1 MNQKA
6 GAALSQQH
14 VEIMAP
20 VGSYESLS
28 AAIQAGA
35 DAVYFGVGNLN
46 MRSRSAANF
55 TVEDLE
61 RIAGIAHQHGVRT
74 YLTVNTIIYND
85 EIEEMHELVH
95 AAKAAGI
102 TAIIASDMAVI
113 TYAHSIGVEVH
124 ISTQC
129 NISNVEA
136 VRFFAQWA
144 DVVVTSR
151 ELPLRQV
158 AEITQFIRDND
169 IRGPKGE
176 LVQVEVFAHGALC
189 MSVSGKCYL
198 SLDEYNYS
206 ANRGACL
213 QLCRR
218 EYLVKDVESDTELL
232 VSGKYIMSPKDLC
245 TIGFL
250 DKIIRAGVRV
260 LKIEGRGRSA
270 DYVKTVV
277 ECYKEAVQA
286 VAEGARG
293 AIGVGVSCVIIGV
306 IIGSVNMTGLGVNF
320 GNMILKV
327 VGEGQLFL
335 GGLMVMVMSIILGM
349 GVPGVAAYVI
359 VYAVA
364 VPVLRGVGATEM
376 AANMFCLI
384 YACLSNIT
392 PPVAMSSYVASGIAG
407 SDMTRTSLIAIKLGI
422 AGLIVPFFFLDNPVL
437 LYGSTDGVTAG
448 TTVYA
453 FLTACVGVLALA
465 SGLAGLPPGEEPG
478 SLKALQLFCRGLL
491 VTAGV
496 LFVSPSLVTDAAAA
510 GLIMMQALLERV
522 FLRRAAPASRA

>member
-1 MNQKA
+1 MNDKI
-6 GAALSQQH
+6 
-14 VEIMAP
+14 EIMAP
-20 VGSYESLS
+20 VGSYESLQ

-35 DAVYFGVGNLN
+35 DAIYFGVGNLN

-55 TVEDLE
+55 GLDDLAQ
-61 RIAGIAHQHGVRT
+61 IATICHRHAIRT
-74 YLTVNTIIYND
+74 YLTVNTIIYNH
-85 EIEEMHELVH
+85 EIEEMHTLVQ

-102 TAIIASDMAVI
+102 SAIIASDMAVI
-113 TYAHSIGVEVH
+113 LYANSIGVEVH

-136 VRFFAQWA
+136 VRFFSQWA
-144 DVVVTSR
+144 DVVVTAR

-158 AEITQFIRDND
+158 AEITQYIKDND

-218 EYLVKDVESDTELL
+218 EYLVKDVESDMELL

-250 DKIIRAGVRV
+250 DKIIHAGVRV

-286 VAEGARG
+286 VNDGTYTQEKIAAWTERLSTVFNRGFWDGYYLGRKMGEWSDRYGSQATENKVYLGKVTNYYNRPQVAEMKIETAEHLRVGEDLMVIGQTTGVYRATVEELRLGDTAQPVPEVRQGDVFSVKTTEMLHRG
-293 AIGVGVSCVIIGV
+293 DKLYRVD
-306 IIGSVNMTGLGVNF
+306 
-320 GNMILKV
+320 KV
-327 VGEGQLFL
+327 VDEF
-335 GGLMVMVMSIILGM
+335 
-349 GVPGVAAYVI
+349 
-359 VYAVA
+359 
-364 VPVLRGVGATEM
+364 
-376 AANMFCLI
+376 
-384 YACLSNIT
+384 
-392 PPVAMSSYVASGIAG
+392 
-407 SDMTRTSLIAIKLGI
+407 
-422 AGLIVPFFFLDNPVL
+422 
-437 LYGSTDGVTAG
+437 
-448 TTVYA
+448 
-453 FLTACVGVLALA
+453 
-465 SGLAGLPPGEEPG
+465 
-478 SLKALQLFCRGLL
+478 
-491 VTAGV
+491 
-496 LFVSPSLVTDAAAA
+496 
-510 GLIMMQALLERV
+510 
-522 FLRRAAPASRA
+522 

>member
-1 MNQKA
+1 
-6 GAALSQQH
+6 
-14 VEIMAP
+14 MAP

-55 TVEDLE
+55 TLEDLSH
-61 RIAGIAHQHGVRT
+61 IADIAHQHGVRT
-74 YLTVNTIIYND
+74 YLTVNTIIYNH
-85 EIEEMHELVH
+85 EIEEMHSLVQ

-102 TAIIASDMAVI
+102 SAIIASDMAVI
-113 TYAHSIGVEVH
+113 TYANRIGVEVH
-124 ISTQC
+124 ISAQC

-136 VRFFAQWA
+136 VRFFAQFA
-144 DVVVTSR
+144 DVVVTAR

-218 EYLVKDVESDTELL
+218 EYLVKDLESDTELV

-250 DKIIRAGVRV
+250 DKILKAGVRV

-286 VAEGARG
+286 VAEGTYSQEKIAAWTERLRTVFNRG
-293 AIGVGVSCVIIGV
+293 FWDGYYLGRKMGEWSERYGSQATENKVYLGKVTNYYTRPQVAEMKIETAEHLRVGDD
-306 IIGSVNMTGLGVNF
+306 
-320 GNMILKV
+320 
-327 VGEGQLFL
+327 
-335 GGLMVMVMSIILGM
+335 LMVTGQTTGVYRATVEELRLGDSAQPVQEVNQ
-349 GVPGVAAYVI
+349 GDVFSVKTAEPLHRGDKLYRVDKVI
-359 VYAVA
+359 D
-364 VPVLRGVGATEM
+364 E
-376 AANMFCLI
+376 F
-384 YACLSNIT
+384 
-392 PPVAMSSYVASGIAG
+392 
-407 SDMTRTSLIAIKLGI
+407 
-422 AGLIVPFFFLDNPVL
+422 
-437 LYGSTDGVTAG
+437 
-448 TTVYA
+448 
-453 FLTACVGVLALA
+453 
-465 SGLAGLPPGEEPG
+465 
-478 SLKALQLFCRGLL
+478 
-491 VTAGV
+491 
-496 LFVSPSLVTDAAAA
+496 
-510 GLIMMQALLERV
+510 
-522 FLRRAAPASRA
+522 

>member
-6 GAALSQQH
+6 GAAVSQQH

-61 RIAGIAHQHGVRT
+61 RIAGIAQQHGVRT

-85 EIEEMHELVH
+85 EIEEMHELVQ

-113 TYAHSIGVEVH
+113 TYANSIGVEVH

-129 NISNVEA
+129 NIANVEA

-144 DVVVTSR
+144 DVVVTAR

-286 VAEGARG
+286 VAEGTYTQEKIEAWTERLRTVFNRG
-293 AIGVGVSCVIIGV
+293 FWDGYYLGRKMGEWSERY
-306 IIGSVNMTGLGVNF
+306 GSQATENKVYLG
-320 GNMILKV
+320 KV
-327 VGEGQLFL
+327 TNYYIRPQVAEMKIETAEHLRVGED
-335 GGLMVMVMSIILGM
+335 LMVIGQTTGVYRATVEELRLGDTAQP
-349 GVPGVAAYVI
+349 VPEVKQGDVFSVKT
-359 VYAVA
+359 
-364 VPVLRGVGATEM
+364 TEM
-376 AANMFCLI
+376 LHR
-384 YACLSNIT
+384 
-392 PPVAMSSYVASGIAG
+392 G
-407 SDMTRTSLIAIKLGI
+407 DKL
-422 AGLIVPFFFLDNPVL
+422 
-437 LYGSTDGVTAG
+437 Y
-448 TTVYA
+448 
-453 FLTACVGVLALA
+453 
-465 SGLAGLPPGEEPG
+465 
-478 SLKALQLFCRGLL
+478 
-491 VTAGV
+491 
-496 LFVSPSLVTDAAAA
+496 
-510 GLIMMQALLERV
+510 RV
-522 FLRRAAPASRA
+522 DQVIDEF

>member
-1 MNQKA
+1 METMNQKA
-6 GAALSQQH
+6 GAAVSQQH

-55 TVEDLE
+55 TVDDLE
-61 RIAGIAHQHGVRT
+61 RIAGIAQQHGVRT

-85 EIEEMHELVH
+85 EIDEMHELVQ

-144 DVVVTSR
+144 DVVVTAR

-286 VAEGARG
+286 VADGTYTQERIAGWTERLSTVFNRGFWDGYYLGRKMGEWSERYGSQATENKVYLGKVTNYYNRPQVAEMKIETAEHLRVGEDLMVIGQTTGVYRATVEELRLGATAQPVQEVGQGDVFSVKTTEVLHRG
-293 AIGVGVSCVIIGV
+293 DKLYRVD
-306 IIGSVNMTGLGVNF
+306 
-320 GNMILKV
+320 KV
-327 VGEGQLFL
+327 VDEF
-335 GGLMVMVMSIILGM
+335 
-349 GVPGVAAYVI
+349 
-359 VYAVA
+359 
-364 VPVLRGVGATEM
+364 
-376 AANMFCLI
+376 
-384 YACLSNIT
+384 
-392 PPVAMSSYVASGIAG
+392 
-407 SDMTRTSLIAIKLGI
+407 
-422 AGLIVPFFFLDNPVL
+422 
-437 LYGSTDGVTAG
+437 
-448 TTVYA
+448 
-453 FLTACVGVLALA
+453 
-465 SGLAGLPPGEEPG
+465 
-478 SLKALQLFCRGLL
+478 
-491 VTAGV
+491 
-496 LFVSPSLVTDAAAA
+496 
-510 GLIMMQALLERV
+510 
-522 FLRRAAPASRA
+522 

>member
-1 MNQKA
+1 MNNKI
-6 GAALSQQH
+6 
-14 VEIMAP
+14 EIMAP
-20 VGSYESLS
+20 VGSYESLQ

-35 DAVYFGVGNLN
+35 DAIYFGVGNLN

-55 TVEDLE
+55 GLDDLAQ
-61 RIAGIAHQHGVRT
+61 IATICHQHAIRT
-74 YLTVNTIIYND
+74 YLTVNTIIYNH
-85 EIEEMHELVH
+85 EIEEMHTLVQ

-102 TAIIASDMAVI
+102 SAIIASDMAVI
-113 TYAHSIGVEVH
+113 LYANSIGVEVH

-136 VRFFAQWA
+136 VRFFSQWA
-144 DVVVTSR
+144 DVVVTAR

-158 AEITQFIRDND
+158 AEITQYIKDND

-218 EYLVKDVESDTELL
+218 EYLVKDVESDMELL

-250 DKIIRAGVRV
+250 DKIIHAGVRV

-286 VAEGARG
+286 VSDGTYTQERIAAWTERLSTVFNRGFWDGYYLGRKMGEWSERYGSQATENKVYLGKVTNYYTRPQVAEMKIETAE
-293 AIGVGVSCVIIGV
+293 
-306 IIGSVNMTGLGVNF
+306 T
-320 GNMILKV
+320 LKQ
-327 VGEGQLFL
+327 GED
-335 GGLMVMVMSIILGM
+335 LMVMGQTTGVYRATVEELRLGDTAQ
-349 GVPGVAAYVI
+349 PVAE
-359 VYAVA
+359 
-364 VPVLRGVGATEM
+364 VGQGDVFSVKTTEM
-376 AANMFCLI
+376 LHR
-384 YACLSNIT
+384 
-392 PPVAMSSYVASGIAG
+392 G
-407 SDMTRTSLIAIKLGI
+407 DKL
-422 AGLIVPFFFLDNPVL
+422 
-437 LYGSTDGVTAG
+437 Y
-448 TTVYA
+448 
-453 FLTACVGVLALA
+453 
-465 SGLAGLPPGEEPG
+465 
-478 SLKALQLFCRGLL
+478 
-491 VTAGV
+491 
-496 LFVSPSLVTDAAAA
+496 
-510 GLIMMQALLERV
+510 RV
-522 FLRRAAPASRA
+522 DKVVDEF

>member
-1 MNQKA
+1 MQTGIADGNAQSIQTIRRMETMNQKA
-6 GAALSQQH
+6 GAAVSQQH

-61 RIAGIAHQHGVRT
+61 RIAGIAQQHGVRT

-85 EIEEMHELVH
+85 EIEEMHELVQ

-144 DVVVTSR
+144 DVVVTAR

-286 VAEGARG
+286 VADGTYTQERIAGWTERLSTVFNRGFWDGYYLGRKMGEWSERYGSQATENKVYLGKVTNYYNRPQVAEMKIETAEHLRVGEDLMVIGQTTGVYRATVEELRLGATAQPVQEVGQGDVFSVKTTEVLHRG
-293 AIGVGVSCVIIGV
+293 DKLYRVD
-306 IIGSVNMTGLGVNF
+306 
-320 GNMILKV
+320 KV
-327 VGEGQLFL
+327 VDEF
-335 GGLMVMVMSIILGM
+335 
-349 GVPGVAAYVI
+349 
-359 VYAVA
+359 
-364 VPVLRGVGATEM
+364 
-376 AANMFCLI
+376 
-384 YACLSNIT
+384 
-392 PPVAMSSYVASGIAG
+392 
-407 SDMTRTSLIAIKLGI
+407 
-422 AGLIVPFFFLDNPVL
+422 
-437 LYGSTDGVTAG
+437 
-448 TTVYA
+448 
-453 FLTACVGVLALA
+453 
-465 SGLAGLPPGEEPG
+465 
-478 SLKALQLFCRGLL
+478 
-491 VTAGV
+491 
-496 LFVSPSLVTDAAAA
+496 
-510 GLIMMQALLERV
+510 
-522 FLRRAAPASRA
+522 

>member
-1 MNQKA
+1 
-6 GAALSQQH
+6 
-14 VEIMAP
+14 MAP
-20 VGSYESLS
+20 VGSYESLR
-28 AAIQAGA
+28 AALQAGA

-55 TVEDLE
+55 TVEDLR
-61 RIAGIAHQHGVRT
+61 RIADICQQAGVRT
-74 YLTVNTIIYND
+74 YLTVNTIIYNH
-85 EIEEMHELVH
+85 ELEEMRALVQ
-95 AAKAAGI
+95 AAKEAGI
-102 TAIIASDMAVI
+102 SAIIASDMAVI

-144 DVVVTSR
+144 DVVVTAR

-158 AEITQFIRDND
+158 AEITQFIKDND

-250 DKIIRAGVRV
+250 DKIVKAGVRV

-277 ECYKEAVQA
+277 ECYREALDAIAEGSYTQERIAAWTERLATVFNRGFWDGYYLGRKMGEWSERYGSQA
-286 VAEGARG
+286 TENKVYLGKVTNYYARPQVAEMKIETAEH
-293 AIGVGVSCVIIGV
+293 
-306 IIGSVNMTGLGVNF
+306 
-320 GNMILKV
+320 LKV
-327 VGEGQLFL
+327 GED
-335 GGLMVMVMSIILGM
+335 LMVIGQTTGVYRATVEELRLGDS
-349 GVPGVAAYVI
+349 AQ
-359 VYAVA
+359 
-364 VPVLRGVGATEM
+364 
-376 AANMFCLI
+376 
-384 YACLSNIT
+384 
-392 PPVAMSSYVASGIAG
+392 
-407 SDMTRTSLIAIKLGI
+407 
-422 AGLIVPFFFLDNPVL
+422 
-437 LYGSTDGVTAG
+437 GVTEVG
-448 TTVYA
+448 QGDVFSVKTT
-453 FLTACVGVLALA
+453 
-465 SGLAGLPPGEEPG
+465 EP
-478 SLKALQLFCRGLL
+478 LHRGDKLY
-491 VTAGV
+491 
-496 LFVSPSLVTDAAAA
+496 
-510 GLIMMQALLERV
+510 RV
-522 FLRRAAPASRA
+522 DKVVDEF